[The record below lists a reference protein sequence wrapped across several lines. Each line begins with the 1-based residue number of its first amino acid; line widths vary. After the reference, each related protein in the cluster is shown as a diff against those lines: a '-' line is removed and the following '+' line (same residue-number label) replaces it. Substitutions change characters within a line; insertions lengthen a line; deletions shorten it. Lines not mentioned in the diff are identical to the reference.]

1 MKTLSYD
8 DTWADLV
15 AMARS
20 NASVLLVLAGVFLL
34 LPSFAQAL
42 FAPPPRVESIDWNA
56 VQTLNTY
63 FQENMLTL
71 LACQLPVWI
80 GSAAILLFLLEPG
93 RLTVGQAL
101 SSAAALT
108 LSIVV
113 LNWLLNLA
121 VFGGFLLFL
130 LPGIYLLGRLSLAA
144 PVQMV
149 ERLRNPLTPLT
160 RSMALTRGNGWR
172 IAGLVLL
179 ISVVATV
186 FASALNAVLGV
197 GLSLLLPDSVGPTI
211 ATLIRSAI
219 GAVSALLI
227 LLLNAAL
234 YRQLADK

>member
-1 MKTLSYD
+1 MKILSYD

-20 NASVLLVLAGVFLL
+20 NVSVLLVLAGVFLL
-34 LPSFAQAL
+34 LPNFAQAL
-42 FAPPPRVESIDWNA
+42 LAPPPKIETVDWNA
-56 VQTLNTY
+56 VQTLNAY
-63 FQENMLTL
+63 FQENILTL
-71 LACQLPVWI
+71 VMCQLPVWI
-80 GSAAILLFLLEPG
+80 GSAAIVLLLVEPG

-101 SSAAALT
+101 SAAAALT
-108 LSIVV
+108 LSIVI

-121 VFGGFLLFL
+121 VFGGFLLFF

-149 ERLRNPLTPLT
+149 ERLRNPIAPLS

-179 ISVVATV
+179 VSIVATI
-186 FASALNAVLGV
+186 FASALNAVFGV
-197 GLSLLLPDSVGPTI
+197 GLSLLLPESVGATV
-211 ATLIRSAI
+211 ATLIRSVI
-219 GAVSALLI
+219 GAASALLI

-234 YRQLADK
+234 YRQLAS

>member
-1 MKTLSYD
+1 MKILSYD

-20 NASVLLVLAGVFLL
+20 NISVLLVLAGVFLL
-34 LPSFAQAL
+34 LPNFAQAL
-42 FAPPPRVESIDWNA
+42 LAPPPRIETVDWNA
-56 VQTLNTY
+56 VQTLNAY
-63 FQENMLTL
+63 FQENILTL
-71 LACQLPVWI
+71 VMCQLPVWI
-80 GSAAILLFLLEPG
+80 GSAAILLLLLEPG

-108 LSIVV
+108 LSIVL

-121 VFGGFLLFL
+121 VFGGFLLFF

-144 PVQMV
+144 PVQMA
-149 ERLRNPLTPLT
+149 ERIRNPIAPLS

-179 ISVVATV
+179 ISVVATI
-186 FASALNAVLGV
+186 FASALNAVFGV
-197 GLSLLLPDSVGPTI
+197 GLSLLLPESVGATV

-219 GAVSALLI
+219 GAASALLI

-234 YRQLADK
+234 YRQLAS